1 MPDVVVCGAG
11 HNSLIT
17 ACYLAKAGYDVSCSS
32 RATCRA
38 AAR

>member
-17 ACYLAKAGYDVSCSS
+17 ACYLAKAGHDVLVLESP
-32 RATCRA
+32 TCPA
-38 AAR
+38 AAP